1 MHSSVT
7 FPLHQRVKDPR
18 FFFLMWIRPPFL
30 TNNGESILNIA
41 EYLSSVFGSK
51 LPLLPL
57 INFIF
62 SVNPG

>member
-1 MHSSVT
+1 
-7 FPLHQRVKDPR
+7 
-18 FFFLMWIRPPFL
+18 MWILPPFL

-57 INFIF
+57 INLIF